1 MKRVDRVALVLLVAL
16 ALVGPSLVRLV
27 GRELEPRLMT
37 TVVWHQA
44 GAGWPD
50 REGPPPER
58 PPGVVDPWGRPFHWE
73 SAPATV
79 FLSGTRFVRDHHFAV
94 SHGPALED
102 PSDDHPVDLHI
113 PSVAPAWK
121 LFVVERP
128 AAAALALV
136 LWLAPAWWIL
146 RRRRRR
152 HGLVEAAC
160 VVGATAPALGLA
172 WGVAQTEV
180 GHQLARSLP
189 QLVPG
194 TWAVHLSIFGLAFVL
209 ALAVRLLSRPP
220 EPA

>member
-1 MKRVDRVALVLLVAL
+1 MREVDRAALVLLVAL
-16 ALVGPSLVRLV
+16 ALSGPSLVRLAT
-27 GRELEPRLMT
+27 RTLEPRLT
-37 TVVWHQA
+37 TAVVWHQA

-73 SAPATV
+73 SASATV

-102 PSDDHPVDLHI
+102 LLDDVVVDAHV
-113 PSVAPAWK
+113 PSVAPGWK

-136 LWLAPAWWIL
+136 AWLAPAWWIL

-152 HGLVEAAC
+152 HDLAEAAC
-160 VVGATAPALGLA
+160 VLGAAAPAA
-172 WGVAQTEV
+172 GVAWAVARTEV
-180 GHQLARSLP
+180 GHPLAQSLP

-194 TWAVHLSIFGLAFVL
+194 SCAITLTSFGLAFVL